1 MAKPL
6 EEWSVE
12 ELRAELGRIGDEL
25 ARRAVAP
32 AKKQKVDVVRA
43 CEGWVRGFAWDET
56 FTEAM
61 VADEFSVLERKT
73 GQELGPLDRE
83 RLFQLWHQLRVER
96 FPAAA

>member
-6 EEWSVE
+6 EEWTVE
-12 ELRAELGRIGDEL
+12 ELRAELGRLADEL
-25 ARRAVAP
+25 GRRAAAP
-32 AKKQKVDVVRA
+32 AKRKQADVVRS
-43 CEGWVRGFAWDET
+43 CEGWVRGYAWDET

-61 VADEFSVLERKT
+61 VADEFAVLERET

-83 RLFQLWHQLRVER
+83 RLFQLWHALRAER